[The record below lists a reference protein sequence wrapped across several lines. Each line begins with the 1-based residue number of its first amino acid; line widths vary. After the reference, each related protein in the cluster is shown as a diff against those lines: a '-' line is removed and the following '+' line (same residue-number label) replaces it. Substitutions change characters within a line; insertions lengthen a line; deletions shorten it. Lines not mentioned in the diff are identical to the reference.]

1 MRFISPKTDFAFKR
15 IFGSNRSQKILISF
29 LNAIVYDNQ
38 NIIQSLEIIDPY
50 NAGYTSTIKD
60 TYLDV
65 RALLDNGSTVII
77 EMQVLNIEGFEK
89 RVIYN
94 LAKTYGSQLS
104 IGMEQ
109 PRLQPF
115 ITLIITDFLLF
126 KDSDKMI
133 NKFRF
138 KEDTEF
144 FNYRDEL
151 TLIFLELP
159 KFNKE
164 LSALET
170 LSDKWIYFLK
180 SAPSLEIIPSS
191 LGEVS
196 EIEAALNIANR
207 ADLNNQELEELR
219 KQEIF
224 IGDRQGEVILAKQE
238 GLKEG
243 RQEGLKEGRQEGL
256 KEGEQKGRQEGEEQ
270 GKIQQ
275 AIKHILRLARRTLGE
290 VSPEIQARIQQL
302 SLEKLD
308 LLAEEIFELTTMEN
322 LENWLETGTESLEK

>member
-104 IGMEQ
+104 LRTEQ

-126 KDSDKMI
+126 QESGKMI

-138 KEDTEF
+138 KEDTEL

-180 SAPSLEIIPSS
+180 SAPSLEVIPSS
-191 LGEVS
+191 LGEIS

-238 GLKEG
+238 GVK
-243 RQEGLKEGRQEGL
+243 
-256 KEGEQKGRQEGEEQ
+256 EGEEQ

-322 LENWLETGTESLEK
+322 LENWLETGTEND

>member
-104 IGMEQ
+104 LRTEQ

-126 KDSDKMI
+126 QESGKMI

-138 KEDTEF
+138 KEDTEL

-180 SAPSLEIIPSS
+180 SAPSLEVIPSS

-207 ADLNNQELEELR
+207 ADLNNQELEELH

-238 GLKEG
+238 GVK
-243 RQEGLKEGRQEGL
+243 
-256 KEGEQKGRQEGEEQ
+256 EGEEQ

-275 AIKHILRLARRTLGE
+275 AIKHILRLARRILGE

-322 LENWLETGTESLEK
+322 LENWLETGTEND

>member
-104 IGMEQ
+104 LRTEQ

-126 KDSDKMI
+126 QESGKMI

-138 KEDTEF
+138 KEDTEL

-180 SAPSLEIIPSS
+180 SAPSLEVIPSS

-224 IGDRQGEVILAKQE
+224 R
-238 GLKEG
+238 
-243 RQEGLKEGRQEGL
+243 
-256 KEGEQKGRQEGEEQ
+256 
-270 GKIQQ
+270 
-275 AIKHILRLARRTLGE
+275 RRT
-290 VSPEIQARIQQL
+290 R
-302 SLEKLD
+302 
-308 LLAEEIFELTTMEN
+308 EN
-322 LENWLETGTESLEK
+322 SASN

>member
-104 IGMEQ
+104 LRTEQ

-126 KDSDKMI
+126 QESGKMI

-138 KEDTEF
+138 KEDTEL

-180 SAPSLEIIPSS
+180 SAPSLEVIPSS

-207 ADLNNQELEELR
+207 ADLNNQELEELH

-243 RQEGLKEGRQEGL
+243 EQKGRQEGL

-275 AIKHILRLARRTLGE
+275 AIKQVLRLARRTLGE

-322 LENWLETGTESLEK
+322 LVNWLETGTEND

>member
-29 LNAIVYDNQ
+29 LSAIVYDNQ

-104 IGMEQ
+104 LRTEQ

-126 KDSDKMI
+126 QESGKMI

-138 KEDTEF
+138 KEDTEL

-207 ADLNNQELEELR
+207 ADLNNQELEELH

-224 IGDRQGEVILAKQE
+224 IGDRRGEVILAKQE
-238 GLKEG
+238 GLK
-243 RQEGLKEGRQEGL
+243 
-256 KEGEQKGRQEGEEQ
+256 EGEEQ

-322 LENWLETGTESLEK
+322 LENWLETGTEND

>member
-104 IGMEQ
+104 LRTEQ

-126 KDSDKMI
+126 QESGKMI

-180 SAPSLEIIPSS
+180 HAPSLEIIPSS

-207 ADLNNQELEELR
+207 ADLNNQELEELH

-238 GLKEG
+238 GLK
-243 RQEGLKEGRQEGL
+243 
-256 KEGEQKGRQEGEEQ
+256 EGEEQ

-322 LENWLETGTESLEK
+322 LENWLETGTEND

>member
-104 IGMEQ
+104 LRTEQ

-126 KDSDKMI
+126 QESGKMI

-138 KEDTEF
+138 KEDTEL

-180 SAPSLEIIPSS
+180 HAPSLEIIPSS

-207 ADLNNQELEELR
+207 ADLNNQELEELH

-238 GLKEG
+238 GVK
-243 RQEGLKEGRQEGL
+243 
-256 KEGEQKGRQEGEEQ
+256 EGEEQ

-275 AIKHILRLARRTLGE
+275 AIKQVLRLARRILGE

>member
-50 NAGYTSTIKD
+50 NPGYTRTLKD

-104 IGMEQ
+104 LRTEQ

-126 KDSDKMI
+126 QESGKMI

-180 SAPSLEIIPSS
+180 SAPSLEVIPSS

-238 GLKEG
+238 GVK
-243 RQEGLKEGRQEGL
+243 
-256 KEGEQKGRQEGEEQ
+256 EGEEQ

-275 AIKHILRLARRTLGE
+275 AIKHILRLARRILGE

-322 LENWLETGTESLEK
+322 LENWLETGTEND

>member
-104 IGMEQ
+104 LRTEQ

-126 KDSDKMI
+126 QESGKMI

-180 SAPSLEIIPSS
+180 HAPSLEIIPSS

-207 ADLNNQELEELR
+207 ADLNNQELEELH

-238 GLKEG
+238 GVK
-243 RQEGLKEGRQEGL
+243 
-256 KEGEQKGRQEGEEQ
+256 EGEEQ

-275 AIKHILRLARRTLGE
+275 AIKQVLRLARRILGE

-322 LENWLETGTESLEK
+322 LENWLETGTEND

>member
-104 IGMEQ
+104 LRTEQ

-126 KDSDKMI
+126 QESGKMI

-138 KEDTEF
+138 KEDTEL

-180 SAPSLEIIPSS
+180 SAPSLEVIPSS

-207 ADLNNQELEELR
+207 ADLNNQELEELH

-238 GLKEG
+238 GLK
-243 RQEGLKEGRQEGL
+243 
-256 KEGEQKGRQEGEEQ
+256 EGEEQ

-322 LENWLETGTESLEK
+322 LENWLETGTEND

>member
-1 MRFISPKTDFAFKR
+1 M
-15 IFGSNRSQKILISF
+15 
-29 LNAIVYDNQ
+29 
-38 NIIQSLEIIDPY
+38 
-50 NAGYTSTIKD
+50 
-60 TYLDV
+60 
-65 RALLDNGSTVII
+65 
-77 EMQVLNIEGFEK
+77 
-89 RVIYN
+89 
-94 LAKTYGSQLS
+94 
-104 IGMEQ
+104 
-109 PRLQPF
+109 
-115 ITLIITDFLLF
+115 
-126 KDSDKMI
+126 
-133 NKFRF
+133 
-138 KEDTEF
+138 
-144 FNYRDEL
+144 
-151 TLIFLELP
+151 ELP

-180 SAPSLEIIPSS
+180 SAPSLEVIPSS

-238 GLKEG
+238 GLK
-243 RQEGLKEGRQEGL
+243 
-256 KEGEQKGRQEGEEQ
+256 EGEEQ

-322 LENWLETGTESLEK
+322 LENWLETGTEND

>member
-50 NAGYTSTIKD
+50 NAGYTRTLKD

-104 IGMEQ
+104 LRTEQ

-238 GLKEG
+238 GVK
-243 RQEGLKEGRQEGL
+243 
-256 KEGEQKGRQEGEEQ
+256 EGEEQ

-275 AIKHILRLARRTLGE
+275 AIKQVLRLARRILGE

-322 LENWLETGTESLEK
+322 LVNWLETGTESLEK

>member
-104 IGMEQ
+104 LRTEQ

-126 KDSDKMI
+126 QESGKMI

-138 KEDTEF
+138 KEDTEL

-180 SAPSLEIIPSS
+180 SAPSLEVIPSS

-207 ADLNNQELEELR
+207 ADLNNQELEELH

-243 RQEGLKEGRQEGL
+243 
-256 KEGEQKGRQEGEEQ
+256 EEQ

-275 AIKHILRLARRTLGE
+275 AIKQVLRLARRILGE
-290 VSPEIQARIQQL
+290 VSPEIQARIQGL

-322 LENWLETGTESLEK
+322 LENWLETGTEND

>member
-104 IGMEQ
+104 LRTEQ

-126 KDSDKMI
+126 QESGKMI

-138 KEDTEF
+138 KEDTEL

-180 SAPSLEIIPSS
+180 HAPSLEIIPSS

-207 ADLNNQELEELR
+207 ADLNNQELEELH

-238 GLKEG
+238 GVK
-243 RQEGLKEGRQEGL
+243 
-256 KEGEQKGRQEGEEQ
+256 EGEEQ

-275 AIKHILRLARRTLGE
+275 AIKQVLRLARRILGE

-322 LENWLETGTESLEK
+322 LENWLETGTEND

>member
-104 IGMEQ
+104 LRTEQ

-126 KDSDKMI
+126 QESGKMI

-138 KEDTEF
+138 KEDTEL

-180 SAPSLEIIPSS
+180 SAPSLEVIPSS
-191 LGEVS
+191 LGEIS

-207 ADLNNQELEELR
+207 ADLNNQELEELH

-238 GLKEG
+238 GLK
-243 RQEGLKEGRQEGL
+243 
-256 KEGEQKGRQEGEEQ
+256 EGEEQ

-322 LENWLETGTESLEK
+322 LENWLETGTEND

>member
-15 IFGSNRSQKILISF
+15 IFGSNRSKKILISF

-104 IGMEQ
+104 LRTEQ

-126 KDSDKMI
+126 QESGKMI

-138 KEDTEF
+138 KEDTEL

-180 SAPSLEIIPSS
+180 SAPSLEVIPSS

-207 ADLNNQELEELR
+207 ADLNNQELEELH

-238 GLKEG
+238 GMK
-243 RQEGLKEGRQEGL
+243 
-256 KEGEQKGRQEGEEQ
+256 EGEEQ

-275 AIKHILRLARRTLGE
+275 AIKHILRLARRILGE

-322 LENWLETGTESLEK
+322 LENWLETGTEND

>member
-104 IGMEQ
+104 LRTEQ

-126 KDSDKMI
+126 QESGKMI

-138 KEDTEF
+138 KEDTEL

-207 ADLNNQELEELR
+207 ADLNNQELEELH

-243 RQEGLKEGRQEGL
+243 EQKGRQEGL

-322 LENWLETGTESLEK
+322 LENWLETGTEND

>member
-104 IGMEQ
+104 LRTEQ

-126 KDSDKMI
+126 QESGKMI

-180 SAPSLEIIPSS
+180 SAPSLEVIPSS

-243 RQEGLKEGRQEGL
+243 
-256 KEGEQKGRQEGEEQ
+256 EEQ

-275 AIKHILRLARRTLGE
+275 AIKHILRLARRILGE

-322 LENWLETGTESLEK
+322 LENWLETGTEND

>member
-104 IGMEQ
+104 LRTEQ

-126 KDSDKMI
+126 QESGKMI

-138 KEDTEF
+138 KEDTEL

-180 SAPSLEIIPSS
+180 SAPSLEVIPSS

-207 ADLNNQELEELR
+207 ADLNNQELEELH

-243 RQEGLKEGRQEGL
+243 
-256 KEGEQKGRQEGEEQ
+256 EEQ

-275 AIKHILRLARRTLGE
+275 AIKHILRLARRILGE

-322 LENWLETGTESLEK
+322 LENWLETGTEND

>member
-104 IGMEQ
+104 LRTEQ

-126 KDSDKMI
+126 QESGKMI

-138 KEDTEF
+138 KEDTEL

-180 SAPSLEIIPSS
+180 SAPSLEVIPSS

-238 GLKEG
+238 GVK
-243 RQEGLKEGRQEGL
+243 
-256 KEGEQKGRQEGEEQ
+256 EGEEQ

-275 AIKHILRLARRTLGE
+275 AIKQVLRLARRILGE

-322 LENWLETGTESLEK
+322 LVNWLETGTEND

>member
-77 EMQVLNIEGFEK
+77 EMQVLNVEGFEK

-104 IGMEQ
+104 LRTEQ

-126 KDSDKMI
+126 QESGKMI

-207 ADLNNQELEELR
+207 ADLNNQELEELH

-238 GLKEG
+238 GVK
-243 RQEGLKEGRQEGL
+243 
-256 KEGEQKGRQEGEEQ
+256 EGEEQ

-275 AIKHILRLARRTLGE
+275 AIKQVLRLARRILGE

-322 LENWLETGTESLEK
+322 LVNWLETGTESLEK

>member
-15 IFGSNRSQKILISF
+15 IFGSNRSKKILISF

-104 IGMEQ
+104 LRTEQ

-126 KDSDKMI
+126 QESGKMI

-138 KEDTEF
+138 KEDTEL

-180 SAPSLEIIPSS
+180 SAPSLEVIPSS

-243 RQEGLKEGRQEGL
+243 RQEGLKEG
-256 KEGEQKGRQEGEEQ
+256 EQKGRQEGEEQ

-275 AIKHILRLARRTLGE
+275 AIKHILRLARRILGE

-322 LENWLETGTESLEK
+322 LENWLETGTEND

>member
-104 IGMEQ
+104 LRTEQ

-126 KDSDKMI
+126 KDSGKMI

-138 KEDTEF
+138 KEDTEL

-180 SAPSLEIIPSS
+180 SAPSLEVIPSS

-207 ADLNNQELEELR
+207 ADLNNQELEELH

-243 RQEGLKEGRQEGL
+243 
-256 KEGEQKGRQEGEEQ
+256 EEQ

-275 AIKHILRLARRTLGE
+275 AIKQVLRLARRILGE

-322 LENWLETGTESLEK
+322 LENWLETGTEND

>member
-104 IGMEQ
+104 LRTEQ

-126 KDSDKMI
+126 QESGKMI

-180 SAPSLEIIPSS
+180 SAPSLEVIPSS

-207 ADLNNQELEELR
+207 ADLNNQELEELH

-238 GLKEG
+238 GLK
-243 RQEGLKEGRQEGL
+243 
-256 KEGEQKGRQEGEEQ
+256 EGEEQ

-290 VSPEIQARIQQL
+290 LSPEIQARIQQL

-322 LENWLETGTESLEK
+322 LVNWLETGTEND

>member
-1 MRFISPKTDFAFKR
+1 M
-15 IFGSNRSQKILISF
+15 
-29 LNAIVYDNQ
+29 
-38 NIIQSLEIIDPY
+38 
-50 NAGYTSTIKD
+50 
-60 TYLDV
+60 
-65 RALLDNGSTVII
+65 
-77 EMQVLNIEGFEK
+77 
-89 RVIYN
+89 
-94 LAKTYGSQLS
+94 
-104 IGMEQ
+104 
-109 PRLQPF
+109 
-115 ITLIITDFLLF
+115 
-126 KDSDKMI
+126 
-133 NKFRF
+133 
-138 KEDTEF
+138 
-144 FNYRDEL
+144 
-151 TLIFLELP
+151 ELP

-238 GLKEG
+238 GVK
-243 RQEGLKEGRQEGL
+243 
-256 KEGEQKGRQEGEEQ
+256 EGEEQ

-275 AIKHILRLARRTLGE
+275 AIKQVLRLARRILGE

-322 LENWLETGTESLEK
+322 LVNWLETGTESLEK

>member
-104 IGMEQ
+104 LRTEQ

-126 KDSDKMI
+126 QESGKMI

-138 KEDTEF
+138 KEDTEL

-180 SAPSLEIIPSS
+180 SAPSLEVIPSS

-238 GLKEG
+238 GLK
-243 RQEGLKEGRQEGL
+243 
-256 KEGEQKGRQEGEEQ
+256 EGEEQ

-322 LENWLETGTESLEK
+322 LVNWLETGTEND

>member
-104 IGMEQ
+104 LRTEQ

-126 KDSDKMI
+126 QESGKMI

-180 SAPSLEIIPSS
+180 SAPSLEVIPSS

-224 IGDRQGEVILAKQE
+224 IGDRRGEVILAKQE
-238 GLKEG
+238 GVK
-243 RQEGLKEGRQEGL
+243 
-256 KEGEQKGRQEGEEQ
+256 EGEEQ

-275 AIKHILRLARRTLGE
+275 AIKHILRLARRILGE

-322 LENWLETGTESLEK
+322 LENWLETGTEND